1 MTNLNQRTIIIT
13 GASSGIGEATAREL
27 AQAGARLFL
36 GARRTERLTALTEEL
51 GSNVGWQG
59 LDVVDPGS
67 FDAFV
72 AAAEARFGRIDALV
86 NNAGVMPL
94 APLAALKRDEWKR
107 MIDVN
112 IHGVLNGMAAVL
124 PRFIAQ
130 GGGHVINVAS
140 IAAHLVLP
148 AGAVYC
154 GTKHAVR
161 AITEGLRLEHDDI
174 RATLISPG
182 VVATEL
188 GHDISDPAIA
198 EALVEWRKQ
207 SLTPDAI
214 ARAVRFALEQPDGV
228 DINEVIVRP
237 TSAGM

>member
-1 MTNLNQRTIIIT
+1 MTNLPQTTILIT

-27 AQAGARLFL
+27 AASGARLFL
-36 GARRTERLTALTEEL
+36 GARRTERLALLAQEL
-51 GSNVGWQG
+51 GENVAWHS
-59 LDVVDPGS
+59 LDVVDADS

-72 AAAEARFGRIDALV
+72 AAAETRFGRIDALV

-112 IHGVLNGMAAVL
+112 IHGVLNGIAAVL

-130 GGGHVINVAS
+130 GSGHVINVAS
-140 IAAHLVLP
+140 IAAHKVVP
-148 AGAVYC
+148 SAAVYC

-188 GHDISDPAIA
+188 GHDITDPAVA

-214 ARAVRFALEQPDGV
+214 ARAVRFALEQPAGV
-228 DINEVIVRP
+228 DVNEIIVRP
-237 TSAGM
+237 TSANM